1 MVILKSNNLPT
12 YLAMIPKCLV
22 MVGADTCPSCRK
34 VKKEL
39 GSIGESIEI
48 LYIDGDRW
56 DNIADELKVEYY
68 PTFIYY
74 EDTIEIK
81 RVQSNKLNVI
91 KKLWN

>member
-34 VKKEL
+34 IKKEL
-39 GSIGESIEI
+39 ESIGKSIEI